1 MFGSGKVRE
10 RENHPPRLDPLDT
23 VDRARAA
30 LGTSAL
36 SADKDIAHI
45 HPSPLASR
53 VSGGVSRHIIAA
65 FDSPGL
71 YRIA

>member
-10 RENHPPRLDPLDT
+10 RKNITPPGWTLDT

-30 LGTSAL
+30 LGTRAL

-53 VSGGVSRHIIAA
+53 VSLEVSLIIAA